1 MTKGYAAPEV
11 EQTYARARA
20 LCQEL
25 GESPQLLPALAGLF
39 RFYFV
44 RAEFQTARELGA
56 QVLRL
61 AQRTSDAVVFLIAHS
76 ILAVPLLSLGEFT
89 AAREQ
94 FEKGIALYDPQQHR
108 FMASLYGDDP
118 GIICLALSALTLW
131 FLGYPAQAL
140 RNSQKALAL
149 AQDLALPY
157 NLALAL
163 DLATWVHFYRGERQ
177 AAQACIEALLPLV
190 SEQGFEFFA
199 AESLILRGWVLAEQ
213 GQGTEGLMQMRP
225 GLAAYRA
232 TGAEMSRPSHLGLL
246 AKAYGKVGQVGEG
259 LGALAEAFAVVDK
272 TGECCLEAELYRLKG
287 ELTLRQFH
295 VSGSKPHVPTNQK
308 AKGKKTRRRL
318 ASSVQRLESEAEECF
333 YRAIEIARQ
342 QNAKSLELRVVMS
355 LARLWQQQ
363 GKKAEA
369 WQLLTEIYGWFTEG
383 FDTKDLQEAKA
394 LLEELA

>member
-1 MTKGYAAPEV
+1 
-11 EQTYARARA
+11 
-20 LCQEL
+20 
-25 GESPQLLPALAGLF
+25 
-39 RFYFV
+39 V

-61 AQRTSDAVVFLIAHS
+61 AQRTADAVVFLIAHS

-118 GIICLALSALTLW
+118 GITCFALSALTLW

-163 DLATWVHFYRGERQ
+163 DLATWVHFYRGETQ
-177 AAQACIEALLPLV
+177 AAQACLEALSPLV
-190 SEQGFEFFA
+190 SEQGFQFFA
-199 AESLILRGWVLAEQ
+199 AENLILQGWVLAEQ

-225 GLAAYRA
+225 GLTAYRA
-232 TGAEMSRPSHLGLL
+232 TGAEMSRPSQLVLL
-246 AKAYGKVGQVGEG
+246 AKAYEKIGQVEEG
-259 LGALAEAFAVVDK
+259 LGALAEAFAVVNK

-287 ELTLRQFH
+287 ELVLQSKVQSPRSKVQKSAKSTVQCSTLPNPSTQH
-295 VSGSKPHVPTNQK
+295 PTPSTQ
-308 AKGKKTRRRL
+308 T
-318 ASSVQRLESEAEECF
+318 EAEAEACF
-333 YRAIEIARQ
+333 LQALAIARQ
-342 QNAKSLELRVVMS
+342 QHARSLELRVVTS
-355 LARLWQQQ
+355 LSRLWQRQ
-363 GKKAEA
+363 GRRREA
-369 WQLLTEIYGWFTEG
+369 HGLLSKIYAWFTEG
-383 FDTKDLQEAKA
+383 FDTKDLQEAKT
-394 LLEELA
+394 LLTELSG